1 MREKRRGTT
10 GFITDQ
16 RIGLADGARA
26 NAIPNVASG
35 EGSHEAAKP
44 EGVIHRYI
52 SNPLLSHSPADYEVV
67 EASSYCRRNLA
78 AISYAMMLLFC
89 TELPPL

>member
-1 MREKRRGTT
+1 MKREKKRMERVEGKAAGTT

-35 EGSHEAAKP
+35 EGSHEA
-44 EGVIHRYI
+44 
-52 SNPLLSHSPADYEVV
+52 DCTV
-67 EASSYCRRNLA
+67 EMVQGKES
-78 AISYAMMLLFC
+78 
-89 TELPPL
+89 